1 MSLPVSLVALGRPA
15 GVVFDCDGL
24 LVDTE
29 PSWEDAEAAMF
40 ARRGLGLSAE
50 LRAGFIGISSM
61 DAAAKMA
68 ALFDEPGTEATL
80 YDELLAAVTGLIE
93 RQATAMPG
101 ALAVVA
107 AVRAAGVPVA
117 VASNSPERIVRAA
130 LQRAG
135 LADAFDAVVPVESV
149 GRPKPAPDLYLEACR
164 RLGTSPERTVAFEDS
179 VTGLASA
186 RGVGRG
192 GSALAGRR
200 LPGRLGAGVAH
211 RGGRGGVDSE
221 LVRLRAGGPGW

>member
-40 ARRGLGLSAE
+40 ARRGLGLSAD

-93 RQATAMPG
+93 RQAAAMPG

-186 RGVGRG
+186 RGAGLAVVGVP
-192 GSALAGRR
+192 SLAGDYPADWV
-200 LPGRLGAGVAH
+200 LESLTEVAV
-211 RGGRGGVDSE
+211 GEWIAS
-221 LVRLRAGGPGW
+221 W